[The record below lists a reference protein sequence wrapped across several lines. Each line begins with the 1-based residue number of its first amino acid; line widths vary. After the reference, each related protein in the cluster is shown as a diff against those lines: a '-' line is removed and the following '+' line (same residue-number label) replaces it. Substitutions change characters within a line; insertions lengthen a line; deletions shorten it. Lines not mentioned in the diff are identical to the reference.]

1 MDGDFPSIFVQL
13 GQGGF
18 FMDLKQLEYMV
29 AIAECG
35 NISRAAETLFITQS
49 GLNQQ
54 LIKLEKELGQQLFYR
69 NKHYLRTTQAGKL
82 YIDSAKEI
90 LRIKK
95 NTYAQLEDLKGNV
108 VGEIAL
114 GLTHEHG
121 IDIFTSVFPDFN
133 HRYPGVTFNLL
144 ERIVSDQHNF
154 LLGGHLDFGII
165 MLADSDKI
173 DLEYIKL
180 YNENLVLGIPKKH
193 PMAKYASAPGEP
205 LSTIDLRLFRQD
217 SFSLIFAS
225 STMRKVIDPLFKE
238 AGYQPHIL
246 IESAMN
252 HALIQLVSNGFCC
265 TILPQSR
272 VLVSPYSTNCAWF
285 HLSSRPNWNIYVAY
299 RKDMHLNEVHR
310 YFIQLAKHYG
320 NELEKNF
327 L

>member
-1 MDGDFPSIFVQL
+1 M
-13 GQGGF
+13 
-18 FMDLKQLEYMV
+18 
-29 AIAECG
+29 
-35 NISRAAETLFITQS
+35 
-49 GLNQQ
+49 
-54 LIKLEKELGQQLFYR
+54 
-69 NKHYLRTTQAGKL
+69 
-82 YIDSAKEI
+82 
-90 LRIKK
+90 
-95 NTYAQLEDLKGNV
+95 
-108 VGEIAL
+108 

-144 ERIVSDQHNF
+144 ERMVSDQHNF

-173 DLEYIKL
+173 DLEYTKL

-299 RKDMHLNEVHR
+299 RKDMHLNEAHR

-320 NELEKNF
+320 NELEKKF